1 MFGLAPI
8 HSVYSVLAPR
18 KEIHQLLILERPP
31 TCSFKCGEEEM
42 GGIYLGEGHSHSPP
56 EEKSPKAEL
65 GSRRFLL
72 MLRWTCIIKF
82 TIG

>member
-1 MFGLAPI
+1 
-8 HSVYSVLAPR
+8 
-18 KEIHQLLILERPP
+18 
-31 TCSFKCGEEEM
+31 M